1 MPTLQELK
9 QWMNDGN
16 VEKIDDNTYLEQTT
30 QWRTKF
36 TLKELI
42 KFYIKEFK

>member
-1 MPTLQELK
+1 MTEEILH
-9 QWMNDGN
+9 WMKDGN
-16 VEKIDDNTYLEQTT
+16 VERLSYDTYIEHTT

-36 TLKELI
+36 TLQELI